1 MDASSHLRASLR
13 CTITE
18 WWRHRSARVGTSVA
32 IRELTRELW
41 GFLRD
46 STPERRRQ
54 RYGDVDYDWDF
65 RVNTTSATV
74 GWRDRLM
81 GIFHSPYQPTEPAL
95 FREMMAQLPSG
106 LSRFVFVDLGS
117 GKGRVLLMASDYPF
131 RRIVGVEL
139 LPELDR
145 VAQENIRQYKS
156 PSQRCA
162 TIEAICADARG
173 FEFPDDPLVLYL
185 FNPLP
190 EDGLMQVMESL
201 SRSLEQNPREV
212 WVVYHNPIL
221 ERVLASNLVLERV
234 SGTTQY
240 VLYRSVAA
248 S

>member
-1 MDASSHLRASLR
+1 MDASSPSRASLR
-13 CTITE
+13 CTTKE
-18 WWRHRSARVGTSVA
+18 WWRHRSARVGTSA
-32 IRELTRELW
+32 ALRELTRELW
-41 GFLRD
+41 SFLRD
-46 STPERRRQ
+46 STPARRRQ

-81 GIFHSPYQPTEPAL
+81 GVFHSPYQPTEPAL
-95 FREMMAQLPSG
+95 FQEMMAQLPSG

-139 LPELDR
+139 LPELDH
-145 VAQENIRQYKS
+145 VAQENIRQYKN

-190 EDGLMQVMESL
+190 EDGLMQVMENL
-201 SRSLEQNPREV
+201 SRSLEQNSREV
-212 WVVYHNPIL
+212 WVVNHNPVL
-221 ERVLASNLVLERV
+221 ERVLASNPALERV
-234 SGTTQY
+234 GGTTQY
-240 VLYRSVAA
+240 VLYRSLAA